1 MTDRY
6 TALVSGSIDFNPEVI
21 GDIIWDTTYA
31 ELGLFQ
37 SPAVRELQADFTN
50 GGSTATFPVF
60 QGLAGDFE
68 ALDCTD
74 STGANPTVTY
84 AEMTYETKDVISKII
99 DVGIKGCTLDD
110 AIKNRRFNI
119 VDACLQEVAAKAMKV
134 IDLALI
140 TEAET
145 TTLIHTVAAS
155 GPITRSAV
163 IKAKAKWGDMLGQN
177 STLVLHSAQAATLL
191 DEAKDVPMYNGNVWL
206 PSATGQ
212 LPVVCGCPLVVSDNI
227 TKATNDYTGLLVANG
242 GLGFK
247 EIRMLDYKVI
257 QQTGDKAVHE
267 FVVRFVVKLYKRN
280 GKLMAVKL
288 VSRES

>member
-1 MTDRY
+1 
-6 TALVSGSIDFNPEVI
+6 
-21 GDIIWDTTYA
+21 
-31 ELGLFQ
+31 
-37 SPAVRELQADFTN
+37 
-50 GGSTATFPVF
+50 
-60 QGLAGDFE
+60 
-68 ALDCTD
+68 
-74 STGANPTVTY
+74 
-84 AEMTYETKDVISKII
+84 
-99 DVGIKGCTLDD
+99 
-110 AIKNRRFNI
+110 
-119 VDACLQEVAAKAMKV
+119 V

-145 TTLIHTVAAS
+145 TTLTYTVPANGGVS
-155 GPITRSAV
+155 RSAV

-177 STLVLHSAQAATLL
+177 ATLVLHSMQSAALL
-191 DEAKDVPMYNGNVWL
+191 DEAKDVPLYSGNVWL

-212 LPVVCGCPLVVSDNI
+212 LPVVCGCPMVTSDNI
-227 TKATNDYTGLLVANG
+227 SVSSTDYTGLLVANG

-288 VSRES
+288 VSRQT